1 MAKRLFVALALAGVF
16 LLALANIAA
25 AQPKYEARMYGMT
38 GLAGKALGF
47 SLGVNTVLG
56 KVSAKFPTVKTY
68 SRTHWQSRA
77 VYETA
82 KANYRIDKLPIIL
95 LGHSLGADAI
105 SDIANWLKADAI
117 PVAAV
122 FYYDPTPLV
131 ECVPANVQVALGWH
145 NTALFQLGQG
155 VIKPCPGF
163 KGDLEEEGVR
173 ARHVVIDD
181 LPQLHASTLKRV
193 GDVVQMIREMKGT
206 K

>member
-1 MAKRLFVALALAGVF
+1 MRKLIAVVTLVVAF
-16 LLALANIAA
+16 LCAMSAA
-25 AQPKYEARMYGMT
+25 SHAYEARMYGMT

-68 SRTHWQSRA
+68 SRTHWQKRA

-95 LGHSLGADAI
+95 LGHSMGADAI
-105 SDIANWLKADAI
+105 TDIANWLKADGI

-131 ECVPANVQVALGWH
+131 ECVPTNVQVALGWH

-155 VIKPCPGF
+155 VIRACPGF
-163 KGDLEEEGVR
+163 KGDLEETGVR
-173 ARHVVIDD
+173 ARHVVVDD
-181 LPQLHASTLKRV
+181 LPELHAQTLKRV
-193 GDVVQMIREMKGT
+193 GDVVHMIHEMKGI

>member
-1 MAKRLFVALALAGVF
+1 MLKRFFVALALAGVF
-16 LLALANIAA
+16 LCAMSGVSRA
-25 AQPKYEARMYGMT
+25 YEARMYGMT

-47 SLGVNTVLG
+47 SLGVNTALG

-68 SRTHWQSRA
+68 SRTHWQKRA

-105 SDIANWLKADAI
+105 TDIAEWLRADGI
-117 PVAAV
+117 PVAAT

-131 ECVPANVQVALGWH
+131 GCVPKNVQVALGWH

-155 VIKPCPGF
+155 VITPCPGF
-163 KGDLEEEGVR
+163 KGDIEETGVR
-173 ARHVVIDD
+173 ARHVVVDD
-181 LPQLHASTLKRV
+181 LPELHAQTLKRV
-193 GDVVQMIREMKGT
+193 GDVIHMIHEMKGT